1 MGAAQ
6 VGSSLADPTSRR
18 PLRNFVLVSTMVSTA
33 YLIFVVSV
41 LASTFID
48 EFDLSRF
55 ELGLIGSLNTAV
67 GALTAPATGRL
78 TDRIGPRLSSVTAQ
92 LIAAV
97 GLALLAL
104 SQSVIMLIIAASI
117 LGIPQGWGNP
127 ATNALIAERVEPGRR
142 GTITGI
148 KQSGVTL
155 GVFLAGLTLP
165 GLAEAVGWRWA
176 VGVYAMVFAI
186 VGLAPLLLPARV
198 SPFAVTTASTAD
210 VEAKPYDMRAVWLIA
225 LYAFLMGT
233 SGGAISR
240 FLALFAEEEAGL
252 SNSTAGLVVALTGI
266 GGMAARIG
274 AGKLAENRIAP
285 LKLLSILAIVGTTVS
300 MLLLLTPSAHGCCG
314 PLRRSS
320 PSATRPGTPS
330 PCWPSSWECR
340 RLRPVERRAQSWSAS
355 SAVWPWAHPLL
366 DWPSTPP
373 TVTSRC
379 GLPRS
384 YWPPPPPWWPTS
396 PAAHRADPGPV
407 DDHLALEFRSR
418 RPQWESEHGDANHWM
433 RITGCESLDANRV
446 CAVPSGCFV
455 DAALA
460 ADPHL
465 LG

>member
-6 VGSSLADPTSRR
+6 VGSPLADPTSRR

-104 SQSVIMLIIAASI
+104 SQSVVMLVIAASI

-300 MLLLLTPSAHGCCG
+300 MLLLLTLDVGAWV
-314 PLRRSS
+314 L
-320 PSATRPGTPS
+320 
-330 PCWPSSWECR
+330 WPVAALFAIGHTAWNAVAM
-340 RLRPVERRAQSWSAS
+340 LAIILGVPQAQAGRASG
-355 SAVWPWAHPLL
+355 AVMVGFLG
-366 DWPSTPP
+366 
-373 TVTSRC
+373 
-379 GLPRS
+379 GLAVGAPI
-384 YWPPPPPWWPTS
+384 
-396 PAAHRADPGPV
+396 AG
-407 DDHLALEFRSR
+407 LA
-418 RPQWESEHGDANHWM
+418 
-433 RITGCESLDANRV
+433 
-446 CAVPSGCFV
+446 V
-455 DAALA
+455 DATDSYQPVWIATLVLA
-460 ADPHL
+460 AAAAMVADFARRTAR
-465 LG
+465 